1 MLNNQNFTI
10 MKQFRIIVGIIFV
23 VASLLKLATLWG
35 LFHITWLER
44 AAEEPWA
51 TYLAPF
57 ILILVGADC
66 IYNALKKSKE

>member
-1 MLNNQNFTI
+1 
-10 MKQFRIIVGIIFV
+10 MKLRLFIGIILV

-51 TYLAPF
+51 TYLAPC

>member
-1 MLNNQNFTI
+1 
-10 MKQFRIIVGIIFV
+10 MKLRLFIGIILV

-35 LFHITWLER
+35 IFHITWLER

-51 TYLAPF
+51 TYLAPI
-57 ILILVGADC
+57 ILILVVVDC

>member
-1 MLNNQNFTI
+1 M
-10 MKQFRIIVGIIFV
+10 V

-35 LFHITWLER
+35 FLHITWLER

-51 TYLAPF
+51 TYLAPC

-66 IYNALKKSKE
+66 IYNGAKGVKK